1 MGHNF
6 KLRGAALVLCAAL
19 LCGLMTPPA
28 RAELTERTLQLEQA
42 QYMALGVSTDIRKQN
57 NQIILK
63 RMKYVEAVEGIR
75 AKIKN
80 LRSFRW
86 TPLLSFKFPQ
96 ALNMTNEYDLNI
108 KPLTL
113 QAEVD
118 TLVHDLEDLRFETIH
133 KVNQA
138 YFDAYLLQESAAFTQ
153 ERLDNAE
160 DQLRRN
166 KAGLAAGKAAQTDVD
181 RAKKNVDSLTEKLA
195 NQLRDFE
202 GAKSRLSELIG
213 VDVTVGYRFRN
224 GFRMAA
230 IPREKLEELV
240 QYTLDHDQ
248 GFYEAKSET
257 SVALMNVEAYESLMR
272 NQYGKKMSYIQTY
285 IDLAKQGMDVD
296 YGAFQIKYREML
308 KALDK
313 PWDGKIRILFF
324 KFTKEWMK
332 GEIAGTRYIEDEM
345 YAVYTACMEYGNAR
359 KNRDA
364 MEKSLRRQVLDTYE
378 SVVAGWGSY
387 ETLQKLASES
397 KGTLDRVLV
406 LNRLGKATYEET
418 ADAQTAWQD
427 AQQDALDALKDYN
440 DILSEFDR
448 LTCGAVTKYLQNAG
462 MDLNAGEAGDAYAVL
477 DPINEPYYYIY
488 TSVADM
494 TFYIG
499 VSIPSGFRPAID
511 SFEVWRGNVQIGE
524 RTPVGEELRHLTLDY
539 EDNRTLLIRLYDGE
553 TYVDECEIDAAV
565 PRDVLDIQGETP
577 EEETARVVGTYSVT
591 ETMQGGVSMS
601 ELKLRINAVE
611 RAAGFTLTYG
621 EQGIYTTEVRPL
633 TESFSY
639 LTLLI
644 ASLEEVTAGL
654 YDSEGAFLMDIRF
667 DTDTLELIAEASGN

>member
-1 MGHNF
+1 MRYKF
-6 KLRGAALVLCAAL
+6 ILRGAALVLCAAL
-19 LCGLMTPPA
+19 VCTLAAPPA
-28 RAELTERTLQLEQA
+28 RAALIERTLQLEQA
-42 QYMALGVSTDIRKQN
+42 RNMALRVSTDIRKQN

-96 ALNMTNEYDLNI
+96 ALDLTNEYDLNI

-113 QAEVD
+113 QAEID
-118 TLVHDLEDLRFETIH
+118 TLVHGLEDLRYETIH

-138 YFDAYLLQESAAFTQ
+138 YYKVYLLQETTAFTQ
-153 ERLDNAE
+153 ERLDDAE

-166 KAGLAAGKAAQTDVD
+166 KAGLAAGKATQTDVD
-181 RAKKNVDSLTEKLA
+181 RAQKSVDTLTGDLA

-213 VDVTVGYRFRN
+213 VDISVGYRFRN
-224 GFRMAA
+224 SFRMTA

-248 GFYEAKSET
+248 SFYEAKSET
-257 SVALMNVEAYESLMR
+257 SVALMNLNAYESLMR
-272 NQYGKKMSYIQTY
+272 NQYGRKMSYIDTY
-285 IDLAKQGMDVD
+285 INMAKQGMDVD

-324 KFTKEWMK
+324 RFSKEWMK

-345 YAVYTACMEYGNAR
+345 YAVYTASMEYGNAK
-359 KNRDA
+359 KNQDA

-378 SVVAGWGSY
+378 SIVAGWKSY
-387 ETLQKLASES
+387 ETLQRLASES
-397 KGTLDRVLV
+397 RGTLDRVLA

-427 AQQDALDALKDYN
+427 AQQDALEALKDYN
-440 DILSEFDR
+440 DILSEFER
-448 LTCGAVTKYLQNAG
+448 LTCGGVTKYLQNAG
-462 MDLNAGEAGDAYAVL
+462 TGLSAGTAGDAYALL
-477 DPINEPYYYIY
+477 DPINDPYYYIY

-499 VSIPSGFRPAID
+499 VSIPDGYTPSID
-511 SFEVWRGNVQIGE
+511 SFEVWWGGTRIGE
-524 RTPVGEELRHLTLDY
+524 RTMVGQELRHLTLDY
-539 EDNRTLLIRLYDGE
+539 QDDQTMIIRLYNGE
-553 TYVDECEIDAAV
+553 TYVDECEISAAV
-565 PRDVLDIQGETP
+565 PRDVLNIKGETP
-577 EEETARVVGTYSVT
+577 EVETRRVIGTYSVS
-591 ETMQGGVSMS
+591 ETMQGNVSVS
-601 ELKLRINAVE
+601 ELTLRVNAVE
-611 RAAGFTLTYG
+611 RAAGFSLTYG
-621 EQGIYTTEVRPL
+621 NQGIYTTEVRPL
-633 TESFSY
+633 TEPFSY

-644 ASLEEVTAGL
+644 ASLEDVTARL
-654 YDSEGAFLMDIRF
+654 YDSEGEFLMDVQF
-667 DTDTLELIAEASGN
+667 DTDTLELFSEVSGN